1 MLTMRVLLPVTILAL
16 FGSTAVT
23 ACQANGSIGYNFDI
37 QTLASIRC
45 CSGCGYNS
53 CTVGDAC
60 FILIHQNPSPS
71 ILTLFVA
78 ITENTLLLP
87 VGFR

>member
-1 MLTMRVLLPVTILAL
+1 MRVLLPVTILAL

-53 CTVGDAC
+53 CTKTLYYC
-60 FILIHQNPSPS
+60 PSASGSTSNLQLS
-71 ILTLFVA
+71 IC
-78 ITENTLLLP
+78 
-87 VGFR
+87 G